1 MNDTN
6 TNKIVINRPV
16 EIVQRGKD
24 GSIQEIHEVKKTSQ
38 NAIQITLLVGKT
50 KSDVEAFTFDMKVD
64 QLRFLNEYVAD
75 ELNLST
81 EQLKAI
87 HAKKSEIESAS
98 EESKKPTVTTP
109 SRSSSIS
116 TKPPIKIVLPSQ
128 AEPPVDWKN
137 NEDVK
142 RYKRPHLTDEVVNQ
156 LLEMVFR
163 YTPGHR
169 KNLTYSRYLF
179 DKLPEQFGIS
189 QDQAERIYLCKSYAH
204 IGRQYKS
211 SWTKKLNELCRVK
224 GMNRQIPDKIRKMY
238 LRGGN

>member
-38 NAIQITLLVGKT
+38 NVIQITLLVGKT

-98 EESKKPTVTTP
+98 EESKKPTVTTG
-109 SRSSSIS
+109 
-116 TKPPIKIVLPSQ
+116 
-128 AEPPVDWKN
+128 
-137 NEDVK
+137 
-142 RYKRPHLTDEVVNQ
+142 
-156 LLEMVFR
+156 LL
-163 YTPGHR
+163 
-169 KNLTYSRYLF
+169 
-179 DKLPEQFGIS
+179 
-189 QDQAERIYLCKSYAH
+189 
-204 IGRQYKS
+204 
-211 SWTKKLNELCRVK
+211 
-224 GMNRQIPDKIRKMY
+224 IPDSV
-238 LRGGN
+238 LTTCFALVSFDVV

>member
-87 HAKKSEIESAS
+87 HAKKSEIESAL

-109 SRSSSIS
+109 SRSSSVS

>member
-109 SRSSSIS
+109 SRSSSVS
-116 TKPPIKIVLPSQ
+116 TKPPTKIVLPSQ

>member
-1 MNDTN
+1 MNDIN

-87 HAKKSEIESAS
+87 HAKKSEIESTS
-98 EESKKPTVTTP
+98 KESKKPTV
-109 SRSSSIS
+109 S
-116 TKPPIKIVLPSQ
+116 TKPPIKVVLPSQ

>member
-1 MNDTN
+1 MNETN
-6 TNKIVINRPV
+6 TNKLVINRPV

-109 SRSSSIS
+109 SRSSSVS
-116 TKPPIKIVLPSQ
+116 TKPPTKIVLPSQ

-169 KNLTYSRYLF
+169 KNLTFNKYIF
-179 DKLPEQFGIS
+179 EKLPEQFGIS

>member
-109 SRSSSIS
+109 SRSSSVS

>member
-1 MNDTN
+1 MNDIN

-109 SRSSSIS
+109 SRSSSVS
-116 TKPPIKIVLPSQ
+116 TKPPIKVVLPSQ

>member
-109 SRSSSIS
+109 SRSSSVS
-116 TKPPIKIVLPSQ
+116 TKPPTKIVLPSQ

-169 KNLTYSRYLF
+169 KNLTFNKYIF
-179 DKLPEQFGIS
+179 EKLPEQFGIS

>member
-1 MNDTN
+1 MNETN

-16 EIVQRGKD
+16 EIIQRGKD
-24 GSIQEIHEVKKTSQ
+24 GSIQEIHEVTKLSSD
-38 NAIQITLLVGKT
+38 AIKITLLVGKT
-50 KSDVEAFTFDMKVD
+50 KSDVEAFTFDMKVE
-64 QLRFLNEYVAD
+64 QLRFLNEYVAE

-87 HAKKSEIESAS
+87 HAKKAEIESAS
-98 EESKKPTVTTP
+98 KESKKPTVITSP
-109 SRSSSIS
+109 RGGLLS
-116 TKPPIKIVLPSQ
+116 TEPPTKIVLPSQ

-137 NEDVK
+137 NEDIK

-169 KNLTYSRYLF
+169 KNLTFNKYIF
-179 DKLPEQFGIS
+179 EKLPEQFGIS

-204 IGRQYKS
+204 FGREYKTA
-211 SWTKKLNELCRVK
+211 WTKKLNDLCRVK
-224 GMNRQIPDKIRKMY
+224 GMNRQIPDKVRKMY

>member
-87 HAKKSEIESAS
+87 HAKKSEIKSAS
-98 EESKKPTVTTP
+98 KESKKPTVTTP
-109 SRSSSIS
+109 SRSSLVS

>member
-109 SRSSSIS
+109 SRSNSVS
-116 TKPPIKIVLPSQ
+116 TKPPTKIVLPSQ

>member
-116 TKPPIKIVLPSQ
+116 TKPPTKIVLPSQ

>member
-109 SRSSSIS
+109 SRSSSVS
-116 TKPPIKIVLPSQ
+116 TKPPTKIVLPSQ
-128 AEPPVDWKN
+128 AEPPVDRKN

>member
-109 SRSSSIS
+109 SRSSSVS
-116 TKPPIKIVLPSQ
+116 TKPPTKIVLPSQ

-211 SWTKKLNELCRVK
+211 SWTKKLNELCRGK

>member
-1 MNDTN
+1 MNDIN

-116 TKPPIKIVLPSQ
+116 TKPPTKIVLPSQ

>member
-1 MNDTN
+1 MNETN

-38 NAIQITLLVGKT
+38 DAIQITLLVGKT

-87 HAKKSEIESAS
+87 HAKKSEMESAS
-98 EESKKPTVTTP
+98 KESVKPTVTTP
-109 SRSSSIS
+109 SRSSSVS
-116 TKPPIKIVLPSQ
+116 TKPPIKVVLPSQ